1 MVKERT
7 DNMRELFPAPPVLAG
22 ERLCLRP
29 LAAPDA
35 EGLSRLVRE
44 DAVYR
49 FLPTFLFEKQYAP
62 AEAIARLYDEGLRD
76 SLILGVFSG
85 ERFCGLA
92 EMYGF
97 KDQIHKI
104 SVGYRLLEECWG
116 RGLATEALKLMIR
129 YLYDETDIEIITAS
143 SMIENRASARVLT
156 KNGFTL
162 VESNAPEDWGFDHPV
177 LADKW
182 IA

>member
-1 MVKERT
+1 
-7 DNMRELFPAPPVLAG
+7 
-22 ERLCLRP
+22 
-29 LAAPDA
+29 
-35 EGLSRLVRE
+35 
-44 DAVYR
+44 
-49 FLPTFLFEKQYAP
+49 
-62 AEAIARLYDEGLRD
+62 
-76 SLILGVFSG
+76 
-85 ERFCGLA
+85 
-92 EMYGF
+92 
-97 KDQIHKI
+97 
-104 SVGYRLLEECWG
+104 
-116 RGLATEALKLMIR
+116 MIR